1 MHKQKGGRKN
11 SDEILNIIHKS
22 RFSKDEIRDFEQKF
36 NKVSNN
42 QTNLNK
48 DQFRMHMGI
57 LGMDSAYF
65 LSDRIFALLDEDGDG
80 TVFSC
85 LIFYFLNPS
94 KVNFEEFIK
103 YLDLLI
109 NGDQNEKNQWTFK
122 LIDIKKRSFFDFGD
136 FQALINLMVGTW
148 LFMTGNQISK

>member
-1 MHKQKGGRKN
+1 MSFMYKPKAARKN
-11 SDEILNIIHKS
+11 SEEILDIIHKS
-22 RFSKDEIRDFEQKF
+22 RFSKAEIRDFQQKF

-80 TVFSC
+80 KVF
-85 LIFYFLNPS
+85 
-94 KVNFEEFIK
+94 
-103 YLDLLI
+103 LL
-109 NGDQNEKNQWTFK
+109 
-122 LIDIKKRSFFDFGD
+122 
-136 FQALINLMVGTW
+136 
-148 LFMTGNQISK
+148 LFSIYKSAKG